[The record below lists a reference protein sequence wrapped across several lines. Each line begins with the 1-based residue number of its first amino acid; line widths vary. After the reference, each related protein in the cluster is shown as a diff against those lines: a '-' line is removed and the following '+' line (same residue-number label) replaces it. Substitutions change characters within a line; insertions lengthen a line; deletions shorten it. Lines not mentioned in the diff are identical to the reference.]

1 VNLAIYSK
9 IKRLEDSEVNI
20 AGTFSLENIVLLEEK
35 RQFLALMDHKLFLII
50 VGTMETASIGQNTAS
65 PRERMSISDP
75 IHALKRNVAIDIVT
89 DMLLILS

>member
-1 VNLAIYSK
+1 MNLAIYSK

-50 VGTMETASIGQNTAS
+50 VGAIERAITGQNIAS
-65 PRERMSISDP
+65 PRE
-75 IHALKRNVAIDIVT
+75 NEYV
-89 DMLLILS
+89 